1 MASHS
6 FSSIEAELRAS
17 ESLYKRLFETAQ
29 DGILILDAATGQVVD
44 ANLFMRTLL
53 GYSPEEFV
61 GRKLWEIGPFRSIE
75 DSKTAFAELQV
86 EDNIRYESLSLERKD
101 GRRVETEFIGSAY
114 TADGRRLIQCNI
126 RDITERRRLEKIA
139 GEKISELARSN
150 AELLSKTA
158 FFEAQ
163 VNSALDGI
171 LVVDPEGRKILQN
184 QRLVDLWQI
193 PSRLA
198 DDCDDR
204 WQLEWVTRQTKNP
217 DQFADRIAHLAAHP
231 YEISHD
237 EIELKNGRI
246 LDRYSA
252 PVRSDSGHSYGRIW
266 TFRDVTEERGRER
279 ELATALTRETEL
291 AREAQAGNRAKSEF
305 LAAMSHEIRTPMNAI
320 LGFAEIL
327 SQTPDLPANCLDSVQ
342 TISSSAEVLLR
353 ILNDILDHSHLEA
366 SALKILKDSFS
377 PRDVLLEVRRLL
389 APQAS
394 AKLLDFEIIVDDDV
408 PEMLWNDAGRFRQLL
423 VNLANNAIKFT
434 EQGSV
439 VLGLQVAGKTP
450 NGDPLGIE
458 LFVRDTGPGIP
469 PEKLGDIFNPFIQL
483 DAHTSRRYGGTG
495 LGLSISLNLAELMG
509 GTLIVLSEEGTG
521 SEFRVNLP
529 VLAPDGPL
537 PLVVELPEDALDES
551 FSRRYPLRLLLA
563 EDDPTNRKLMI
574 QVLRNLGYEPVI
586 AANGIEAVEAY
597 RRQQSECILMD
608 LQMPRK
614 DGLEATLEIREIER
628 TTGPRKRVF
637 ISALTANIVAED
649 QQRCFNVGM
658 DAYMNKP
665 IKRTLL
671 AKTLMQA
678 SNQVSRNIPAIQP
691 RPGVG

>member
-1 MASHS
+1 MSLPPPS
-6 FSSIEAELRAS
+6 PLEAELRAS
-17 ESLYKRLFETAQ
+17 GSLYRRLFETAQ

-101 GRRVETEFIGSAY
+101 GRRVEAEFIGSAY
-114 TADGRRLIQCNI
+114 SADGRHLIQCNI
-126 RDITERRRLEKIA
+126 RDITERRRLEKLA
-139 GEKISELARSN
+139 EEKISELARSN

-158 FFEAQ
+158 FFVAQ
-163 VNSALDGI
+163 VNSTIDGVLI
-171 LVVDPEGRKILQN
+171 VDPEGRKILQN

-204 WQLEWVTRQTKNP
+204 WQLEWVTNQTKNP
-217 DQFADRIAHLAAHP
+217 EQFAGGVAHLAAHP
-231 YEISHD
+231 EEISHD
-237 EIELKNGRI
+237 EVELKNGKI

-252 PVRSDSGHSYGRIW
+252 PVRSESGHYYGRIW
-266 TFRDVTEERGRER
+266 RFRDVTEERGRQR
-279 ELATALTRETEL
+279 ELAKALIRETEL
-291 AREAQAGNRAKSEF
+291 AREAQAGSRAKSEF

-327 SQTPDLPANCLDSVQ
+327 SQTPDLPSHCRDSVQ

-353 ILNDILDHSHLEA
+353 ILNDILDHSQLEA
-366 SALKILKDSFS
+366 KGLKILKESFS
-377 PRDVLLEVRRLL
+377 PRDVLLEVHKLL
-389 APQAS
+389 APHAS
-394 AKLLDFEIIVDDDV
+394 AKSLGFETNVNADV
-408 PEMLWNDAGRFRQLL
+408 PEMLWNDSGRFRQLL

-434 EQGSV
+434 EHGSV
-439 VLGLQVAGKTP
+439 VLDLQVTGKTSD
-450 NGDPLGIE
+450 GDPLNME

-469 PEKLGDIFNPFIQL
+469 LEKLGDIFKPFTQL
-483 DAHTSRRYGGTG
+483 DAQTSRRYGGTG

-509 GTLIVLSEEGTG
+509 GALTVRSEEGVGT
-521 SEFRVNLP
+521 EFRVSLP

-537 PLVVELPEDALDES
+537 PLVVELPEDKLDES
-551 FSRRYPLRLLLA
+551 FSVKYPLRLMLV
-563 EDDPTNRKLMI
+563 EDDPVNRKLMI
-574 QVLRNLGYEPVI
+574 LVLRNLGYEPVV
-586 AANGIEAVEAY
+586 AADGIEAVDACRLELPD
-597 RRQQSECILMD
+597 CILMD
-608 LQMPRK
+608 LQIPRK

-628 TTGPRKRVF
+628 TTEPRKRIF
-637 ISALTANIVAED
+637 ILALTANIVAED

-665 IKRTLL
+665 IRRTLL
-671 AKTLMQA
+671 ARTLMQA
-678 SNQVSRNIPAIQP
+678 SDQTRKISRPSIHDG
-691 RPGVG
+691 RVG